1 MNGPMDINCDL
12 GEGIGRDAD
21 IMPYLDS
28 CSIAC
33 GGHAG
38 DRETMVDTLRL
49 AREHEVRVGAHPS
62 FEDRKNFGRTEMYVP
77 PEQLR
82 SQLIHQIAELSV
94 LAKLEDVELAHV
106 KAHGALYNMSA
117 RSADLASLLI
127 DVVDFFN
134 EDLILYVPFGSLL
147 FRKAREAGIPFMVEA
162 FADRNYDDDF
172 RLVPRSEPN
181 AVITDP
187 ELVKERVERL
197 LGEQQM
203 ISANGNVRKVEVDTL
218 CIHGDNPRAV
228 EIARELRSLNLRYS

>member
-1 MNGPMDINCDL
+1 MDINCDL
-12 GEGIGRDAD
+12 GEGMGRDGD

-38 DRETMVDTLRL
+38 DRETMLATLRL

-62 FEDRKNFGRTEMYVP
+62 FEDRTNFGRTEMYVP
-77 PEQLR
+77 HEQLR

-94 LAKLEDVELAHV
+94 LAKLEDVELKHV

-127 DVVDFFN
+127 EVVDFFN
-134 EDLILYVPFGSLL
+134 EDLILYVPFDSLL
-147 FRKAREAGIPFMVEA
+147 ERKSREAGIPYMVEA

-172 RLVPRSEPN
+172 RLVPRSRPD

-187 ELVKERVERL
+187 ELVLERVERL
-197 LGEQQM
+197 LSEQE
-203 ISANGNVRKVEVDTL
+203 IVSANGKVRKVEVDTL

-228 EIARELRSLNLRYS
+228 EIAELLKRLNMRYS

>member
-1 MNGPMDINCDL
+1 MDINCDL
-12 GEGIGRDAD
+12 GEGMGRDGD

-38 DRETMVDTLRL
+38 DRETMLATLRL

-62 FEDRKNFGRTEMYVP
+62 FEDRTNFGRTEMYVP
-77 PEQLR
+77 HEQLR

-94 LAKLEDVELAHV
+94 LAKLEDVELKHV

-127 DVVDFFN
+127 EVVDFFN
-134 EDLILYVPFGSLL
+134 EDLVLYVPFDSLL
-147 FRKAREAGIPFMVEA
+147 ERKSREAGIPYMVEA

-172 RLVPRSEPN
+172 RLVPRSRPD

-187 ELVKERVERL
+187 ELVLERVERL
-197 LGEQQM
+197 LSEQE
-203 ISANGNVRKVEVDTL
+203 IVSANGKVRKVEVDTL

-228 EIARELRSLNLRYS
+228 EIAELLKRLNMRYS